1 MKEGAV
7 KRPQSKGKTLCW
19 DSFFFFYFFSK
30 RRYLSRAFSAK
41 FSSDDGLKSTLR
53 KKKSRLLPGLYD
65 LTWTTV
71 TMSSHNSII
80 GHYNCACTAR
90 RPFCTS
96 LGTGCLRRQN
106 GHPWL
111 WGWILY
117 FQGSQDSQ
125 SCSSHLPVPQAAL
138 KGGLEGADNRQ
149 NSAAPYS
156 LFSCRWP
163 ACIFISRMIVS

>member
-1 MKEGAV
+1 MKEDAI

-19 DSFFFFYFFSK
+19 DSFFIYFFSK

-53 KKKSRLLPGLYD
+53 KRKCRLLPGLYD

-71 TMSSHNSII
+71 TMSSPNSII
-80 GHYNCACTAR
+80 GRYNCACTAR

-111 WGWILY
+111 RVGFYISKAVKIHRVALPTSQCPRQQWKAAWKAQTIDKIQLPRTACSPAAGLPAFSSQGW
-117 FQGSQDSQ
+117 
-125 SCSSHLPVPQAAL
+125 
-138 KGGLEGADNRQ
+138 
-149 NSAAPYS
+149 
-156 LFSCRWP
+156 
-163 ACIFISRMIVS
+163 